1 MALLTKRGIDKI
13 LDRIWETGGMTADME
28 EDIKRLRDEYD
39 ERKGILDKYGEE
51 YDGEE
56 DEYEFKERER
66 TEYDDTESKMWR
78 DRYEEMKRRYK
89 ERFFGTDKMES
100 DYEGIID
107 NTEEDVKR
115 DGRPQTFD
123 ELLERVEG

>member
-28 EDIKRLRDEYD
+28 DDIRRLRDEYD

-66 TEYDDTESKMWR
+66 TEYDDTETKMWR

-100 DYEGIID
+100 DYEDIID
-107 NTEEDVKR
+107 DTEEDVKR

>member
-13 LDRIWETGGMTADME
+13 LDRIWETGGMTPDME

-66 TEYDDTESKMWR
+66 TEYDDTEEKMWR

-89 ERFFGTDKMES
+89 ERFFGTDKMET
-100 DYEGIID
+100 DYKGIID
-107 NTEEDVKR
+107 DTEEDVKR
-115 DGRPQTFD
+115 DGRPQTFE

>member
-13 LDRIWETGGMTADME
+13 LDRIWETGGMTPDME

-66 TEYDDTESKMWR
+66 TVYDDTEVEMWR

-89 ERFFGTDKMES
+89 ERFFGTDKMED
-100 DYEGIID
+100 DYKDIID
-107 NTEEDVKR
+107 GTEDDVKR